1 MRNFFRPHITPAN
14 TQPEFPFLTSQTSD
28 FYAYSRSGVKLAPV
42 WRLWP
47 ARGVG
52 HWRAASPSGLPR
64 ELRRAHPPPLHLGTA
79 PIPSKPTYI
88 SPFVAFYQIA
98 SSLRKWKSGVIAT
111 NTQFSNPTRDWVKG
125 WQPRHVRPTVKLWD
139 HAQLERLLSR
149 HPDVVLRLFSEA
161 LSLQGR
167 FQAMESR
174 FWNKLEFVTL
184 KTLAELWKRAK
195 K

>member
-52 HWRAASPSGLPR
+52 HWRAPS
-64 ELRRAHPPPLHLGTA
+64 
-79 PIPSKPTYI
+79 PSKPTYI

-98 SSLRKWKSGVIAT
+98 SSLRKWKSGIIYLTNTTCQDGQEVTGRLCKSYGCAVIAT
-111 NTQFSNPTRDWVKG
+111 IVISAFPG
-125 WQPRHVRPTVKLWD
+125 P
-139 HAQLERLLSR
+139 
-149 HPDVVLRLFSEA
+149 
-161 LSLQGR
+161 
-167 FQAMESR
+167 
-174 FWNKLEFVTL
+174 
-184 KTLAELWKRAK
+184 
-195 K
+195 

>member
-1 MRNFFRPHITPAN
+1 MEPLLCACIAVWPQIGDQLDAQLFSPPHSAVLTPAN

-28 FYAYSRSGVKLAPV
+28 FYAYRRSGVKLAPV

-52 HWRAASPSGLPR
+52 HWRAASPSGRLPR

-98 SSLRKWKSGVIAT
+98 SSLRKWKSGIIYLTNTTCQDGQEVTGRLCKSYGCAVIAT
-111 NTQFSNPTRDWVKG
+111 IVISAFPG
-125 WQPRHVRPTVKLWD
+125 P
-139 HAQLERLLSR
+139 
-149 HPDVVLRLFSEA
+149 
-161 LSLQGR
+161 
-167 FQAMESR
+167 
-174 FWNKLEFVTL
+174 
-184 KTLAELWKRAK
+184 
-195 K
+195 